1 MTLKEVKD
9 QIDKIYEEVGD
20 IDCFFR
26 DEICIAYRGLCCHV
40 GYNSRK
46 EEIAILDL
54 KRNE

>member
-1 MTLKEVKD
+1 MTLKQVKD

-26 DEICIAYRGLCCHV
+26 DEICIAYRGLYCHV
-40 GYNSRK
+40 GYNSHK